1 MTSPLKSLAAAHAD
15 LSWVRML
22 IPDPT
27 ASTHVPNKTSRQV
40 TSGHYV
46 PVRPTPLPHPI
57 LIHVSSSLLS
67 DLHMNVQTTLNDQN
81 FVAHMTGD
89 IEVPQEI
96 NGWGTTWAT
105 PYALSIYGQ
114 EMYNNCPFKNG
125 NGYGDGRAIS
135 VGEIGPLP
143 WNQQRHEFQ
152 LKGAGTTPFCRGG
165 DGRAVLRSSVREF
178 LVSEA
183 MHHLNVSTTR
193 ALSLAV
199 SETETVDR
207 PWYNAAIATAGSSSS
222 STPDIPDINDPR
234 MARVPLEYRQQLIQQ
249 LIAKARGPDK
259 MIREK
264 CVRSVLFFFFL
275 YFFFYFIFFL
285 YFFYFFI
292 FFYDFFIFFIFYY
305 DIIIFFYI
313 FFIYIFLKKINIY

>member
-1 MTSPLKSLAAAHAD
+1 MPVASRMTSSLKSLAAAHAD

-67 DLHMNVQTTLNDQN
+67 DLHMNVQTTLNDSN

-89 IEVPQEI
+89 VTVPQEI

-135 VGEIGPLP
+135 VGELCSK
-143 WNQQRHEFQ
+143 N
-152 LKGAGTTPFCRGG
+152 
-165 DGRAVLRSSVREF
+165 VV
-178 LVSEA
+178 LVST
-183 MHHLNVSTTR
+183 MK
-193 ALSLAV
+193 
-199 SETETVDR
+199 
-207 PWYNAAIATAGSSSS
+207 Y
-222 STPDIPDINDPR
+222 
-234 MARVPLEYRQQLIQQ
+234 
-249 LIAKARGPDK
+249 
-259 MIREK
+259 
-264 CVRSVLFFFFL
+264 L
-275 YFFFYFIFFL
+275 Y
-285 YFFYFFI
+285 
-292 FFYDFFIFFIFYY
+292 
-305 DIIIFFYI
+305 
-313 FFIYIFLKKINIY
+313 